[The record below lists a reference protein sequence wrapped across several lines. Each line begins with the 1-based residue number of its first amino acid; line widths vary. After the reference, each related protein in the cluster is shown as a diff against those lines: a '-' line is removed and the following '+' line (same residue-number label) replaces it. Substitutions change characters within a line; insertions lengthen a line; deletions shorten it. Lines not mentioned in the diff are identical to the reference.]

1 MASNGEKNPRDRK
14 SNSERQK
21 QRHDPPVII
30 YRREPSEP
38 TEREAAAA
46 EADQEPEITLTV
58 ESEKHT
64 GFSIEFSDSHSPK
77 MAKKESLSD
86 FVPKSLKE
94 RMAESSRLA
103 EERRAIRM
111 SRSKSQEF
119 VKSPRES
126 PTSHKRM
133 KDLWGSANFKN
144 ASKLST
150 DPEPNSYSDLDK
162 RRKSQGETSDSFK
175 ENSLPKSKK
184 SAGQSSPAVVTF
196 DNNGDNVSESGT
208 YTIDSDNPSKD
219 VMEARENI
227 EEVFGIAKDETSDA
241 DTDKDV
247 SDEEIA
253 EQVVENKIRKKPNG
267 VTGKEKWIEQWASTA
282 AKRGNDEDNHVM
294 HISEG
299 HGISYNIDLSPEP
312 ENAKPEKYTSPS
324 RRQQSSPRQN
334 SSPSHAPESPSK
346 GLRSRR
352 LLPPTPGNK
361 KRILDERSPPLSP
374 EPKSEPYM
382 TSSKRVFSFP
392 PVRGL
397 PASDYRNMSKSSTKL
412 SVEDTEC
419 LDTEILLKDT
429 ETYMHNLEERM
440 KNRKMVPE
448 EKVEVAFRAEPDSDE
463 EELDTSEAF
472 ETRSNVEYVTPDPPT
487 TNNNATV
494 TSKKGRTSPSPK
506 QAAGRWSRLSTPNK
520 HKVTTEQE
528 KAPPSKTVE
537 TKSSNFERNTFR
549 TSSLPDKK
557 STTTK
562 KKKEATTVAPV
573 KPKQSVLQPRQ
584 TRSTL
589 LRKSRFTGSSG
600 NISDVSPASS
610 MSDLSSSRAS
620 VSSVRKKSL
629 PSLSRDK
636 VSCSDSDV
644 TIYTT
649 RKQLKKGQKTAVG
662 KTDTKPGSKEAAIGN
677 RGRSNSAGEHS
688 LKTPP
693 QNNSKKKVKTPSSA
707 GTSRNAVGALNS
719 RNAAGSGNLRN
730 AASSGTSRSTAS
742 LVNSRNSSSPS
753 SSLEAYIHSVR
764 ERKTEN
770 HLSPVSTKSKP
781 KRQTGEKPAS
791 KKQVDLQETE
801 KVEPAVSQQTAPS
814 VQSTHI
820 VQNLDHLSKD
830 ELIFYL
836 VKTVD
841 DVLGEDVFHLHSGL
855 PPRELKQQFHGRLA
869 SRLHRSSSLDLQDEY
884 PKDLTYDRK
893 SSHHRRPGNTAGKRL
908 HGGKPESFDDLVLS
922 SINHLSKKLKDSS
935 EQLLIRLNPTN
946 SQTSCYPGTD
956 YPFLK
961 TDNREIAQIL
971 HNLRRME
978 RKLDE
983 IHSVMDEKC
992 GHKSPVSKK
1001 SVSPRTWRRT
1011 PDLVQSEDCVET
1023 SI

>member
-1 MASNGEKNPRDRK
+1 MCLAPDYLTDNTILL
-14 SNSERQK
+14 
-21 QRHDPPVII
+21 H
-30 YRREPSEP
+30 
-38 TEREAAAA
+38 TELDLAALMMFYLLLL
-46 EADQEPEITLTV
+46 DL
-58 ESEKHT
+58 
-64 GFSIEFSDSHSPK
+64 G
-77 MAKKESLSD
+77 M
-86 FVPKSLKE
+86 
-94 RMAESSRLA
+94 
-103 EERRAIRM
+103 
-111 SRSKSQEF
+111 
-119 VKSPRES
+119 SPRES

-196 DNNGDNVSESGT
+196 DNDGDNVSESGT

-253 EQVVENKIRKKPNG
+253 EQVVENKEPCFARLDQACPTLTTNLFF
-267 VTGKEKWIEQWASTA
+267 A
-282 AKRGNDEDNHVM
+282 
-294 HISEG
+294 
-299 HGISYNIDLSPEP
+299 EP

-361 KRILDERSPPLSP
+361 KRISDERSPPLSP

-382 TSSKRVFSFP
+382 TSSKRVDFHAQSG
-392 PVRGL
+392 RE
-397 PASDYRNMSKSSTKL
+397 DEKS
-412 SVEDTEC
+412 E
-419 LDTEILLKDT
+419 
-429 ETYMHNLEERM
+429 NGA
-440 KNRKMVPE
+440 E

-472 ETRSNVEYVTPDPPT
+472 ETRSNVEYVTPAPPT
-487 TNNNATV
+487 ITNNNATV

-629 PSLSRDK
+629 PSFSRDK

-644 TIYTT
+644 SIYTT

-662 KTDTKPGSKEAAIGN
+662 KTDAKPGSKEVSIGN

-693 QNNSKKKVKTPSSA
+693 PNNSKKKVKTPSST
-707 GTSRNAVGALNS
+707 GTSRNAVGARTRGMQS
-719 RNAAGSGNLRN
+719 A
-730 AASSGTSRSTAS
+730 
-742 LVNSRNSSSPS
+742 
-753 SSLEAYIHSVR
+753 
-764 ERKTEN
+764 
-770 HLSPVSTKSKP
+770 
-781 KRQTGEKPAS
+781 
-791 KKQVDLQETE
+791 QVT
-801 KVEPAVSQQTAPS
+801 
-814 VQSTHI
+814 
-820 VQNLDHLSKD
+820 
-830 ELIFYL
+830 
-836 VKTVD
+836 
-841 DVLGEDVFHLHSGL
+841 
-855 PPRELKQQFHGRLA
+855 
-869 SRLHRSSSLDLQDEY
+869 
-884 PKDLTYDRK
+884 
-893 SSHHRRPGNTAGKRL
+893 
-908 HGGKPESFDDLVLS
+908 
-922 SINHLSKKLKDSS
+922 
-935 EQLLIRLNPTN
+935 
-946 SQTSCYPGTD
+946 
-956 YPFLK
+956 
-961 TDNREIAQIL
+961 
-971 HNLRRME
+971 
-978 RKLDE
+978 
-983 IHSVMDEKC
+983 
-992 GHKSPVSKK
+992 
-1001 SVSPRTWRRT
+1001 
-1011 PDLVQSEDCVET
+1011 
-1023 SI
+1023 